1 MTFSSGYK
9 IGAYIVVRPLGQ
21 GGMGDVYEVE
31 HERLGARYAL
41 KVLTAGESCDGLL
54 KNKFLAEGKLL
65 ARLKDPR
72 IVRVFDLNIDERLQ
86 LPYFVMDLVLAGDAQ
101 PCSLADIEP
110 EGLDEDRIF
119 GWFRDLA
126 VALDYVHAQG
136 VVHRDVKLE
145 NVLLG
150 DSGRAVLSDFGIS
163 RFFGEAMRQEVD
175 AMKTMAS
182 KAVTGSRLIL
192 GTRGYMAPEV
202 ARGEPATPAADSYS
216 LGVMFVYLLTGM
228 WYERGSKVLQMLNTY
243 KYAWDAVLPDL
254 LESDPNRRPVNLSAL
269 AYKLVPVQHERTTKQ
284 VPVAAP
290 RVADWRRMFVILFV
304 AAVLTAAVCALAF
317 LRDDVTRRLSD
328 EPDDLSDVFSGS
340 GVYEESTK

>member
-1 MTFSSGYK
+1 MTFSPGYK
-9 IGAYIVVRPLGQ
+9 IGAYTIVRPLGQ

-72 IVRVFDLNIDERLQ
+72 VVRVFDLNIDERSQ
-86 LPYFVMDLVLAGDAQ
+86 LPYFVMDLVLTAEGQ
-101 PCSLADIEP
+101 PQSLADIEF

-150 DSGRAVLSDFGIS
+150 DSDRAVLSDFGIS
-163 RFFGEAMRQEVD
+163 RFFGEEMRQEVD

-202 ARGEPATPAADSYS
+202 ACGEPATPAADSYS

-228 WYERGSKVLQMLNTY
+228 WYERGSKVLKMLNTY

-269 AYKLVPVQHERTTKQ
+269 AYKLVPVQRERASER
-284 VPVAAP
+284 VPDGVSKA
-290 RVADWRRMFVILFV
+290 RMRRRTFVMLLIT
-304 AAVLTAAVCALAF
+304 AVFAAAVCALVF
-317 LRDDVTRRLSD
+317 LRRDVTRPMSD
-328 EPDDLSDVFSGS
+328 EPDNLSDVFSGS
-340 GVYEESTK
+340 GVYGEGAK

>member
-1 MTFSSGYK
+1 MIFSPGYK
-9 IGAYIVVRPLGQ
+9 IGAYTVVRLLGQ
-21 GGMGDVYEVE
+21 GGMGAVYEVE
-31 HERLGARYAL
+31 HERLGTRYAL
-41 KVLTAGESCDGLL
+41 KVLTAGTSCDGLL

-72 IVRVFDLNIDERLQ
+72 VVRVFDLNIDERSQ
-86 LPYFVMDLVLAGDAQ
+86 LPYFVMDLVLTADGRPQ
-101 PCSLADIEP
+101 SLADIELDD
-110 EGLDEDRIF
+110 LDEDRIF

-163 RFFGEAMRQEVD
+163 RFFGEEMRQEVD

-182 KAVTGSRLIL
+182 KAATGLRLIL

-228 WYERGSKVLQMLNTY
+228 WYERGSKVLKMLNTY

-269 AYKLVPVQHERTTKQ
+269 AYKLVPVQHERASER
-284 VPVAAP
+284 VPDAVSKA
-290 RVADWRRMFVILFV
+290 RMRRRTFVMLLIV
-304 AAVLTAAVCALAF
+304 AVLAAAVCALVF
-317 LRDDVTRRLSD
+317 LRRDVTRPMPD
-328 EPDDLSDVFSGS
+328 EPDNLSDVFSDS
-340 GVYEESTK
+340 GVYGEDAK

>member
-1 MTFSSGYK
+1 MIFSPGYK
-9 IGAYIVVRPLGQ
+9 IGAYTVVRPLGQ

-31 HERLGARYAL
+31 HERLGTRYAL

-72 IVRVFDLNIDERLQ
+72 VVRVFDLNIDERSQ
-86 LPYFVMDLVLAGDAQ
+86 LPYFVMDLVLAGDAE
-101 PCSLADIEP
+101 PCSLADVEP

-150 DSGRAVLSDFGIS
+150 ESDRAVLSDFGIS

-175 AMKTMAS
+175 AVKTMAS

-254 LESDPNRRPVNLSAL
+254 LEPDPNRRPVNLSAL
-269 AYKLVPVQHERTTKQ
+269 AYKLVPVQHERETNQ
-284 VPVAAP
+284 VPIAAS
-290 RVADWRRMFVILFV
+290 RISVRRRTFVVLFI
-304 AAVLTAAVCALAF
+304 TAALAVVVCALIVF
-317 LRDDVTRRLSD
+317 LKGVTRVTPD
-328 EPDDLSDVFSGS
+328 EPDNLSDVFSGS
-340 GVYEESTK
+340 GVYDEGSK

>member
-1 MTFSSGYK
+1 MTFSPGYK
-9 IGAYIVVRPLGQ
+9 IGAYTVVRLLGQ
-21 GGMGDVYEVE
+21 GGMGGVYEVE
-31 HERLGARYAL
+31 HERLGTRYAL

-72 IVRVFDLNIDERLQ
+72 VVRVFDLNIDERSQ
-86 LPYFVMDLVLAGDAQ
+86 LPYFVMDLVLTAEGRPQ
-101 PCSLADIEP
+101 SLADIEL

-150 DSGRAVLSDFGIS
+150 ESDRAVLSDFGIS

-175 AMKTMAS
+175 AVKTMAS

-202 ARGEPATPAADSYS
+202 ARGESATPAADSYS

-228 WYERGSKVLQMLNTY
+228 WYERGSKVLKMLNTY

-254 LESDPNRRPVNLSAL
+254 LEPDPNRRPVNLSAL
-269 AYKLVPVQHERTTKQ
+269 AYKLVPVQHER
-284 VPVAAP
+284 VPE
-290 RVADWRRMFVILFV
+290 RVPDIVSKVRDRRRAFVVLFI
-304 AAVLTAAVCALAF
+304 AAVLAVAVCVLVF
-317 LRDDVTRRLSD
+317 LRGGVTRPMSD
-328 EPDDLSDVFSGS
+328 APDNLSDVFSGS
-340 GVYEESTK
+340 GVYDEESK

>member
-1 MTFSSGYK
+1 MSFTPGHK
-9 IGAYIVVRPLGQ
+9 IGAYTVIRSLGQ

-31 HERLGARYAL
+31 HERLGTRYAL

-72 IVRVFDLNIDERLQ
+72 VVRVFDLNIDERSQ
-86 LPYFVMDLVLAGDAQ
+86 LPYFVMDLVLAGDAH
-101 PCSLADIEP
+101 PCSLADVEP

-163 RFFGEAMRQEVD
+163 RFFGEEMRQEVD

-254 LESDPNRRPVNLSAL
+254 LETDQNRRPVNLSAL
-269 AYKLVPVQHERTTKQ
+269 AYKLVPVQHERAIKQ
-284 VPVAAP
+284 VPVAASK
-290 RVADWRRMFVILFV
+290 VADWRRMFVMLLI
-304 AAVLTAAVCALAF
+304 AAALAAAVCALVF

-328 EPDDLSDVFSGS
+328 EPDNLADVFSGS
-340 GVYEESTK
+340 GVYEESAK